1 MFDAGLT
8 SGEVTYE
15 PDVLAGAVSAAAAV
29 SEKLMEHKV
38 PHYLGMWA
46 GNKIY
51 LNQITGQQEYDN
63 TMDTWM
69 NLSLQKERGMGLK
82 SLIAEK
88 SHSNYRRI
96 LYFTA
101 GTCPDEVYELAKDVS
116 VTAVCILDEEG
127 EIRTTERGMCVLTEI
142 PLEKLTT
149 DTQNIIV

>member
-1 MFDAGLT
+1 
-8 SGEVTYE
+8 
-15 PDVLAGAVSAAAAV
+15 
-29 SEKLMEHKV
+29 
-38 PHYLGMWA
+38 
-46 GNKIY
+46 
-51 LNQITGQQEYDN
+51 
-63 TMDTWM
+63 MDTWM

-82 SLIAEK
+82 NLIAEK

-127 EIRTTERGMCVLTEI
+127 EVRTTERGMCVLTEI

>member
-1 MFDAGLT
+1 
-8 SGEVTYE
+8 
-15 PDVLAGAVSAAAAV
+15 
-29 SEKLMEHKV
+29 
-38 PHYLGMWA
+38 
-46 GNKIY
+46 
-51 LNQITGQQEYDN
+51 
-63 TMDTWM
+63 
-69 NLSLQKERGMGLK
+69 MGLK

-142 PLEKLTT
+142 PLENLTT
-149 DTQNIIV
+149 DTQNIIVQKGRQNINYGGCDTGNIIREK